1 MSPAPAP
8 LVRIPVGVVVA
19 RRKAASQWIDFTWT
33 PVAILDGVPEAAPW
47 QVLHQDADTTT
58 YYAGSAEI
66 ELYRSETT
74 YYRDNLATGAP
85 SLWAVLASTDADPP
99 YRLIAVTA
107 DPAEGES
114 FTETSATLVEQLPM
128 PRAIVDIVASFVAE
142 HHVERGFVKRKRD
155 RPEPEALARRD
166 PEERK

>member
-1 MSPAPAP
+1 MSPASTP

-33 PVAILDGVPEAAPW
+33 PVAVLNGVPETGPW
-47 QVLHQDADTTT
+47 QVLREDGDTTT
-58 YYAGSAEI
+58 FYAGSTEI

-85 SLWAVLASTDADPP
+85 SLWVVMTSAEDDCAV
-99 YRLIAVTA
+99 RLVAVTA

-114 FTETSATLVEQLPM
+114 FTESAANLVEQLPM
-128 PRAIVDIVASFVAE
+128 SPQIESIVAAFIAE
-142 HHVERGFVKRKRD
+142 HHVEREFIKRKRD
-155 RPEPEALARRD
+155 RARPEALARRD
-166 PEERK
+166 PAGRK